1 MRRCAAILAIVPLFL
16 SALVAT
22 ACGRPIDVAQELR
35 VEIVSSGWSDA
46 GVVDGKNKIVP
57 AIAVRLKNTS
67 DQELPML
74 QLNAMF
80 RRVGNEEEW
89 GSGFVTAAGSA
100 GLAPG
105 GATGV
110 LTVNSQL
117 GYTGTDSAA
126 DLLNNSHF
134 TDATVDLYARYG
146 SSKWTRVGAYPVPR
160 QLMMR

>member
-1 MRRCAAILAIVPLFL
+1 
-16 SALVAT
+16 
-22 ACGRPIDVAQELR
+22 
-35 VEIVSSGWSDA
+35 
-46 GVVDGKNKIVP
+46 
-57 AIAVRLKNTS
+57 
-67 DQELPML
+67 ML

-117 GYTGTDSAA
+117 GYTGTDAAA

-160 QLMMR
+160 QLMTR